1 MRFSPLLGIP
11 LLFVCLLFSGCH
23 STSGTVS
30 RDPVAYLQI
39 SQAREGCTVIIDDL
53 PPARLIVEKGQ
64 ARVQVAPGRHRVR
77 ILLNGS
83 TLVDRVV
90 LVSDLQTLEI
100 TAP

>member
-1 MRFSPLLGIP
+1 MRITPIPGLL
-11 LLFVCLLFSGCH
+11 LLSSGLLFSGCY
-23 STSGTVS
+23 SNSGTVS

-39 SQAREGCTVIIDDL
+39 SQARDGCMVIIDDL
-53 PPARLIVEKGQ
+53 PPASLIIEKGQ

-83 TLVDRVV
+83 TLLDRVV